1 MTLFCVGL
9 KSCNHFSAVFSL
21 DIEREFNVKAH
32 NQVSLATLVIPLKFL
47 LRVNYYVASLGFGQ
61 TFARNS
67 DLCLGRYEGRRCDW
81 EGTLVES
88 PDFERTHF
96 KGLNQSDFLGEH
108 EVVSSSAVVFFRNLF
123 EVHDQI
129 RQSAGKCLVSFAFK
143 S

>member
-1 MTLFCVGL
+1 ML
-9 KSCNHFSAVFSL
+9 SL
-21 DIEREFNVKAH
+21 DIERELNVKAH
-32 NQVSLATLVIPLKFL
+32 NKVSLATLVISLKFL

-67 DLCLGRYEGRRCDW
+67 DLCLGRYEGRRCNW

-88 PDFERTHF
+88 PDFEGAHF
-96 KGLNQSDFLGEH
+96 KGLNESDFLGVH
-108 EVVSSSAVVFFRNLF
+108 EVVPSAAVVFFRNLF

-129 RQSAGKCLVSFAFK
+129 RRSAGKCLVPLAFK